1 MYGTDYSRWDNI
13 KDSDDDATAP
23 APAPLPPQK
32 PQSDQPLDPTNVAAM
47 RELLHEID
55 DGRRPHLLAAIE
67 WVEAARATLDR
78 GEAVDDGQCP
88 FDRGSEPWFWFLLLA
103 NKPHITLHG
112 PHKPLL
118 ARHRSPREQCQ
129 VEGLMCAHCFA
140 AGGLWQRTPL
150 RRCSACCLAWYCGK
164 DCQRLDRAR
173 HTAECR
179 KGRKELRDAVRAA
192 EARRLDGLLP
202 ANGDRPALRARHR
215 LDGYGKSAMVL
226 YEAAAV
232 DDIYGV
238 VTRPCHDAGM
248 RERLK
253 SGEAIFNVGDYA
265 DVVRDLVEAG
275 LVTPLDYNGPLEEGR
290 AFGRIEVV
298 LPEPGEEEPEVVEE
312 PALEEV
318 ASKVNFVV

>member
-1 MYGTDYSRWDNI
+1 
-13 KDSDDDATAP
+13 
-23 APAPLPPQK
+23 
-32 PQSDQPLDPTNVAAM
+32 
-47 RELLHEID
+47 
-55 DGRRPHLLAAIE
+55 
-67 WVEAARATLDR
+67 
-78 GEAVDDGQCP
+78 
-88 FDRGSEPWFWFLLLA
+88 
-103 NKPHITLHG
+103 
-112 PHKPLL
+112 
-118 ARHRSPREQCQ
+118 
-129 VEGLMCAHCFA
+129 MCAHCFA

-164 DCQRLDRAR
+164 DCQRADRTRRAAASDASDVDARAATPSPRRVRRAR
-173 HTAECR
+173 RHAAECR

-253 SGEAIFNVGDYA
+253 AGEAIFNVGDYA

-312 PALEEV
+312 PALEDV
-318 ASKVNFVV
+318 AASKTSNE

>member
-112 PHKPLL
+112 PHKPRL
-118 ARHRSPREQCQ
+118 ARQSGARGSSARSRAS
-129 VEGLMCAHCFA
+129 CA
-140 AGGLWQRTPL
+140 RTPRAARPAASGSGRRL
-150 RRCSACCLAWYCGK
+150 RRCSACCCWYCGK
-164 DCQRLDRAR
+164 ECQRVATRQAAVLRRRRAWSAR
-173 HTAECR
+173 RIRGPTRAHAAECR

-248 RERLK
+248 RERFK

-265 DVVRDLVEAG
+265 DVGETWLR
-275 LVTPLDYNGPLEEGR
+275 R
-290 AFGRIEVV
+290 A
-298 LPEPGEEEPEVVEE
+298 
-312 PALEEV
+312 
-318 ASKVNFVV
+318 S

>member
-1 MYGTDYSRWDNI
+1 M
-13 KDSDDDATAP
+13 
-23 APAPLPPQK
+23 L
-32 PQSDQPLDPTNVAAM
+32 
-47 RELLHEID
+47 
-55 DGRRPHLLAAIE
+55 
-67 WVEAARATLDR
+67 R
-78 GEAVDDGQCP
+78 G
-88 FDRGSEPWFWFLLLA
+88 
-103 NKPHITLHG
+103 
-112 PHKPLL
+112 
-118 ARHRSPREQCQ
+118 
-129 VEGLMCAHCFA
+129 
-140 AGGLWQRTPL
+140 
-150 RRCSACCLAWYCGK
+150 
-164 DCQRLDRAR
+164 RAR
-173 HTAECR
+173 RHAAECR

-318 ASKVNFVV
+318 SKN

>member
-1 MYGTDYSRWDNI
+1 MSELGG
-13 KDSDDDATAP
+13 ATA
-23 APAPLPPQK
+23 A
-32 PQSDQPLDPTNVAAM
+32 
-47 RELLHEID
+47 
-55 DGRRPHLLAAIE
+55 
-67 WVEAARATLDR
+67 
-78 GEAVDDGQCP
+78 
-88 FDRGSEPWFWFLLLA
+88 F
-103 NKPHITLHG
+103 
-112 PHKPLL
+112 
-118 ARHRSPREQCQ
+118 
-129 VEGLMCAHCFA
+129 
-140 AGGLWQRTPL
+140 
-150 RRCSACCLAWYCGK
+150 SAK
-164 DCQRLDRAR
+164 
-173 HTAECR
+173 
-179 KGRKELRDAVRAA
+179 RAA

-202 ANGDRPALRARHR
+202 ANGTRPALRARHR

-226 YEAAAV
+226 YEADAKV

-312 PALEEV
+312 PALEDV
-318 ASKVNFVV
+318 AASKTCNE